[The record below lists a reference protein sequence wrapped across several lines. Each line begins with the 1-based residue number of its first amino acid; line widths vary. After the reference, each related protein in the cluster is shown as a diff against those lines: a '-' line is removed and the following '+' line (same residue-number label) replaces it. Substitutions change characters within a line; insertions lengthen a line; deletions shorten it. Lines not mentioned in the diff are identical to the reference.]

1 METHEVKQEVKVLSK
16 KTLLK
21 GTTKKIVV
29 NKYWDSHGDEHDW
42 GTDTTNYDSEK
53 DPLLLVRQRRNAGVG
68 REMH

>member
-29 NKYWDSHGDEHDW
+29 NNNK
-42 GTDTTNYDSEK
+42 
-53 DPLLLVRQRRNAGVG
+53 
-68 REMH
+68 